1 MDHLRQEQKRESY
14 RMNLFSALNK
24 KDFRMQKKVQE
35 VMIMSNRKRIS
46 WIGIL
51 PLCISSHILTAE
63 AATDPIEEAVNKI
76 MNRFIRTAKAIATP
90 LGVISLVACAITF
103 FWSTDQKSVDKAKSW
118 FVRVLIALL
127 LIYAA
132 EPIINE
138 IIELAKSVSGS

>member
-1 MDHLRQEQKRESY
+1 MSE
-14 RMNLFSALNK
+14 K
-24 KDFRMQKKVQE
+24 KKWLSLTAFTVC
-35 VMIMSNRKRIS
+35 
-46 WIGIL
+46 IL
-51 PLCISSHILTAE
+51 THISSVR
-63 AATDPIEEAVNKI
+63 AASDPIEEAVNKI

-118 FVRVLIALL
+118 FVRVLVALL

>member
-1 MDHLRQEQKRESY
+1 
-14 RMNLFSALNK
+14 
-24 KDFRMQKKVQE
+24 
-35 VMIMSNRKRIS
+35 MSNRRIIS
-46 WIGIL
+46 SFITFV
-51 PLCISSHILTAE
+51 LCISVYILSVE

-103 FWSTDQKSVDKAKSW
+103 FWSTDQKSVDKAKLIPPIAG
-118 FVRVLIALL
+118 VVDVCPLIALL

>member
-1 MDHLRQEQKRESY
+1 
-14 RMNLFSALNK
+14 
-24 KDFRMQKKVQE
+24 MQKIVQE
-35 VMIMSNRKRIS
+35 VISMLNGKRIS
-46 WIGIL
+46 RFMTL
-51 PLCISSHILTAE
+51 SLCISTHIQSVF
-63 AATDPIEEAVNKI
+63 AAADPIEEAVNKI

-132 EPIINE
+132 EPFINE

>member
-1 MDHLRQEQKRESY
+1 MSE
-14 RMNLFSALNK
+14 K
-24 KDFRMQKKVQE
+24 KMRNSLTTL
-35 VMIMSNRKRIS
+35 I
-46 WIGIL
+46 
-51 PLCISSHILTAE
+51 LCISMHIINVR
-63 AATDPIEEAVNKI
+63 AASDPIEEAVNKI

>member
-1 MDHLRQEQKRESY
+1 MTEKKQVLS
-14 RMNLFSALNK
+14 LAALTA
-24 KDFRMQKKVQE
+24 
-35 VMIMSNRKRIS
+35 
-46 WIGIL
+46 
-51 PLCISSHILTAE
+51 CISANIISVR
-63 AATDPIEEAVNKI
+63 AASDPIEEAVNKI

-138 IIELAKSVSGS
+138 IIELAKSVSSS